1 MSDAFR
7 TMDFFFVNFTTV
19 SRVVARRAPSG
30 RHTSARGSG
39 SGCARGRR
47 NRRRA
52 TRATADGADGRRRR
66 RRCRRRRRRRRCER
80 ARGEGTEVRFVF
92 RVDGRL
98 ETARVMGATMA
109 MMDVSSRIRLR
120 LRRSS
125 SSLERSNDDRCA
137 GRSARANAAR
147 ATASSRALGAK
158 AGDGRTFRRV
168 GRSCR
173 KGSGLSGVRIVEGAG
188 GARAWIVSGTGRIAN
203 PSGFGCSRRVSLNC
217 F

>member
-1 MSDAFR
+1 M
-7 TMDFFFVNFTTV
+7 
-19 SRVVARRAPSG
+19 
-30 RHTSARGSG
+30 
-39 SGCARGRR
+39 
-47 NRRRA
+47 
-52 TRATADGADGRRRR
+52 
-66 RRCRRRRRRRRCER
+66 
-80 ARGEGTEVRFVF
+80 F

-109 MMDVSSRIRLR
+109 MMDVSSRIRLRLR